1 MDQIEER
8 LLRTFNKTFKSS
20 ETSLD
25 ISRQS
30 YSEWDSMKHA
40 ELIIQLQKEFKLK
53 FDIMSVLEIQNL
65 KDFLPIVRS
74 N

>member
-8 LLRTFNKTFKSS
+8 LLRTFNKTFKSR

>member
-8 LLRTFNKTFKSS
+8 LLRTFNKTFKSF

-25 ISRQS
+25 ISRQA

-40 ELIIQLQKEFKLK
+40 ELIIQLQKEFKIK

>member
-8 LLRTFNKTFKSS
+8 LLRTFNKTFKSF

-25 ISRQS
+25 INRQA

-40 ELIIQLQKEFKLK
+40 ELIIQLQKEFKIK